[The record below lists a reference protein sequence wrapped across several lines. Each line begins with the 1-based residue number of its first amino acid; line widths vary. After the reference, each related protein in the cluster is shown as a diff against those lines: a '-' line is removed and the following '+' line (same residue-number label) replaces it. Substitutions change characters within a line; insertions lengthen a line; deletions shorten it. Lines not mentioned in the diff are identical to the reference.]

1 MNTEL
6 IKILEDKLEE
16 ITIANAISAEDV
28 LSLESLVPEES
39 KGFIVKDIPIHK
51 FTARPSRTN
60 LEPVKVG
67 IRNLLNS
74 FRDTETR
81 INGNSIGVFSNN
93 LYSLL
98 TIFKLA
104 LSYANDIKKNLTE
117 DKLAILK
124 DFKYT
129 IAKDNTFI
137 ELDTTV
143 PFVKAVLD
151 TNLKDIFFSNG
162 VVPDYLLYAN
172 DVEAT
177 NTRDVVH
184 MDNNYFS
191 VNANDTLFGIY
202 KYIMDSTD
210 DLCGC
215 ELVTSFIRQDSFTLT
230 RGYSIT
236 IEDTLAIQAN
246 IDKIISVLSKSVEYL
261 SGSMDALFS
270 SDYLKVL
277 TYDRDKDLA
286 NLNPMLCP
294 VRSIIETLKEHPIY
308 IESGN
313 NVDLSLQ
320 VLASE
325 C

>member
-1 MNTEL
+1 MNNEL

-81 INGNSIGVFSNN
+81 INGKHI
-93 LYSLL
+93 
-98 TIFKLA
+98 
-104 LSYANDIKKNLTE
+104 
-117 DKLAILK
+117 
-124 DFKYT
+124 
-129 IAKDNTFI
+129 
-137 ELDTTV
+137 TV

-236 IEDTLAIQAN
+236 IEDVLTIQAN

-294 VRSIIETLKEHPIY
+294 VIM
-308 IESGN
+308 
-313 NVDLSLQ
+313 
-320 VLASE
+320 
-325 C
+325 